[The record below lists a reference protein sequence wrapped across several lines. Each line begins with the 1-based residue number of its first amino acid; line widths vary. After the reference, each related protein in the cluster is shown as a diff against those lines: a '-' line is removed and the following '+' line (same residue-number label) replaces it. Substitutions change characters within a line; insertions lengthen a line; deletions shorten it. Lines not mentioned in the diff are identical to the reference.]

1 MSEVGGLLPVMTTTT
16 HPAGPALVPTPGQAP
31 LFDPP
36 AGRLTRAQHEDL
48 FGHLPWRDA
57 QALHVPEVAAVV
69 RPLLARGW
77 RPAQLAARVGALPAT
92 AGPDATLA
100 AVVAFLQVL
109 LERDSPAAEHAAA
122 KQARDQER
130 HDRQAGEQP
139 VASDEVKAHWVAHA
153 RRSLGLPPRPRS
165 VQAAPAAPVCA
176 SCPGEGSFFVTRE
189 VRLCGAC
196 VELLRTGRAHL
207 ALGA

>member
-1 MSEVGGLLPVMTTTT
+1 MTTTT
-16 HPAGPALVPTPGQAP
+16 HPTGPALAPATGQTP
-31 LFDPP
+31 LFEPP
-36 AGRLTRAQHEDL
+36 AGRLTRAQHDDL

-57 QALHVPEVAAVV
+57 QALHVPEIAAAV

-77 RPAQLAARVGALPAT
+77 RPAQLAARVGALPA
-92 AGPDATLA
+92 AGGPAATVT

-109 LERDSPAAEHAAA
+109 LERDSPADEHAASRA
-122 KQARDQER
+122 AQDQER
-130 HDRQAGEQP
+130 RDRAAAAEP

-165 VQAAPAAPVCA
+165 VTTAPVTPVCA